1 MFSQRCASGGSS
13 GGLLEEG
20 QTPPL
25 LLTELIQLCV
35 SQNLLYDGEL
45 LRLQRLEPTFH
56 VRIMCISRVYT
67 ECHTLVFYGMAT
79 GETPQYIA
87 LLDART
93 ELLQRLEAS
102 NADPNV
108 LIAKAKD
115 RRVIESVQ
123 ASAAVAPGQQYAHLV
138 NQVLDAVRSNGEK
151 AEGFVELLEE
161 SSLDDIA
168 SFLRGKLKEYSARRS
183 TSHRP
188 QSPDHRSS
196 PGSGVTQTNLKTGS
210 VDDSAIDEE
219 MTNTVF
225 VENGSESP
233 AADRAQR
240 KLATVG
246 QSAVAYTS
254 VSGGVVYAEPV
265 SSDNTVTSVE
275 DTQPHSEESAS
286 VMAGSSL
293 AVLPETVNMLQTIR
307 DLQAKLAEKVDNEQ
321 QLLRQLEAMEVE
333 QKESEEKLKEKER
346 ELDQKESQ
354 IRELKA
360 QVGHLQEKLRNEKQ
374 NNAAEKRRLEE
385 KIEDLERQLKAKE
398 EKFHKEK
405 IDLMEEKFALRLEIQ
420 EMHTK
425 EEKLRRQISEE
436 KCKVAEL
443 CTQAVEDKTEREMK
457 ELKEGYEERL
467 EDMRQKHRNSVS
479 EVQKIKKEIEDLM
492 KNVEPNT

>member
-1 MFSQRCASGGSS
+1 
-13 GGLLEEG
+13 
-20 QTPPL
+20 
-25 LLTELIQLCV
+25 
-35 SQNLLYDGEL
+35 
-45 LRLQRLEPTFH
+45 
-56 VRIMCISRVYT
+56 
-67 ECHTLVFYGMAT
+67 MAT
-79 GETPQYIA
+79 GETPQYLA

-123 ASAAVAPGQQYAHLV
+123 ASAAVAPGQQYRQNKAAHLV
-138 NQVLDAVRSNGEK
+138 NQILDAVRSNGEK

-168 SFLRGKLKEYSARRS
+168 SFLRGKLEEYSARRS
-183 TSHRP
+183 TPHRP

-196 PGSGVTQTNLKTGS
+196 PGSGVTQTNLKAGC
-210 VDDSAIDEE
+210 VEDSAIDEE

-233 AADRAQR
+233 AVDRAQR

-254 VSGGVVYAEPV
+254 VSGGVVYAEPGHTENIPV

-293 AVLPETVNMLQTIR
+293 AVLPETVNMLQTNR
-307 DLQAKLAEKVDNEQ
+307 DLQAKLAEKDDNEQ
-321 QLLRQLEAMEVE
+321 QLLRQLEVMEVE
-333 QKESEEKLKEKER
+333 MKESEEKLKKKER

-405 IDLMEEKFALRLEIQ
+405 IDLMEEKFALKLEIQ

-443 CTQAVEDKTEREMK
+443 CTQAMEDKTEREMK
-457 ELKEGYEERL
+457 EMKEGYEERL

-479 EVQKIKKEIEDLM
+479 EMKKEIEDL
-492 KNVEPNT
+492 KENVEPNT